1 MRMRSLLIAAA
12 LAFSASAF
20 AQDGIRLMDKRAF
33 VHLLVDELE
42 AADAGDQNDV
52 AWDIDLWVGGDF
64 RKFWMKTQGEQSDT
78 EEDRTELQLLY
89 SKAILPFWDLQAG
102 VRRDFEGADDRNWAV
117 VGLTGLAPYFFD
129 VEAELFFAEGGQS
142 SVRLRGEVEYLITQR
157 LILTPELEIVGYG
170 RNEPDRFIGSGLSEI
185 EFDVR
190 LRYEIRR
197 EFAPYIGLTW
207 NQLQGSSADF
217 TTNSGRDDSDTVLT
231 IGVRTWF

>member
-1 MRMRSLLIAAA
+1 MSARCLLLASA
-12 LAFSASAF
+12 LACCSSVYG
-20 AQDGIRLMDKRAF
+20 QEGIRLMDKRTF
-33 VHLLVDELE
+33 VHLMVDELE
-42 AADAGDQNDV
+42 AADAGGENDI

-64 RKFWMKTQGEQSDT
+64 RKFWMKTQGEQSDS
-78 EEDRTELQLLY
+78 EEDRTELQFLY

-102 VRRDFEGADDRNWAV
+102 VRRDLEGVDERNWGV
-117 VGLTGLAPYFFD
+117 IGLTGLAPYFFD

-170 RNEPDRFIGSGLSEI
+170 RDEPNRFIGSGISEL

-207 NQLQGSSADF
+207 HRLQGNTADF
-217 TTNSGRDDSDTVLT
+217 ATRSGRDESDTVLT